1 MDIANITNLLSSR
14 IRRLERRLTN
24 FQNTVSVSDQEEK
37 KKEYVWR
44 SFNGT
49 GNNLFNP
56 SWGSSN
62 TPLLRKLLSEYK
74 DGKST
79 LATRGP
85 FNPNPRLISNNIC
98 AIQEGAE
105 IEKNEFNLSDM
116 IWVWGQFLDHE
127 MDLTE
132 SNSEEKADIYFQ
144 GKFIRFNRSISVPNT
159 IPREHP
165 NQISSFIDASNVYGS
180 DLERAYALRRLD
192 GTGKMKTSE
201 NNLLPLNE
209 ENLENASL
217 PSNTNTELFLAGD
230 IRANENILLTS
241 IHTIFVREH
250 NRLCDVILQN
260 DSSLEGKDEI
270 IFQTARRIVI
280 GLMQRITYREFL
292 PALLGRYMFSSY
304 TFYNSTINPTI
315 TTEFS
320 TIGFRLGHS
329 MISSNI
335 QDSKKEESILLKD
348 AFFNPDYVKENGIA
362 GILHGMSTA
371 KMKKINNFIID
382 DLRNFLFGSPEHP
395 NLHDLASLNIQ
406 RGRDHGIPGYNK
418 VRKAYGL
425 AEKKSFAE
433 ITSDTA
439 LQQKLSSTYNNNV
452 NYIDPWVGCLCEDHL
467 PGAPVGELI
476 IAILREQFRRLRD
489 GDRFWYQNDENLSSF
504 ELDIINNS
512 TLGEVLT
519 RNTDLDFSENVF
531 YV

>member
-1 MDIANITNLLSSR
+1 MDIANITNLLLSR

-24 FQNTVSVSDQEEK
+24 FQNIPQEEK

-62 TPLLRKLLSEYK
+62 TTLLRKLPSEYK
-74 DGKST
+74 DRESS
-79 LATRGP
+79 LAERGTS
-85 FNPNPRLISNNIC
+85 NPNPRLISNNIC
-98 AIQEGAE
+98 AIQEGVE

-132 SNSEEKADIYFQ
+132 SNSEEKANIIFEDKI
-144 GKFIRFNRSISVPNT
+144 ISFNRSISVPN
-159 IPREHP
+159 IRPRQHP

-180 DLERAYALRRLD
+180 NLERAYALRRLD

-250 NRLCDVILQN
+250 NRLCDVIVQN

-320 TIGFRLGHS
+320 TFGFRLGHS

-335 QDSKKEESILLKD
+335 LDTETGENIQLKD
-348 AFFNPDYVKENGIA
+348 AFFNPEYVKTNGIS
-362 GILHGMSTA
+362 GILKGISDA

-382 DLRNFLFGSPEHP
+382 DLRNFLFGSPQHP

-433 ITSDTA
+433 ITSDTT
-439 LQQKLSSTYNNNV
+439 LQQKLSETYNSV
-452 NYIDPWVGCLCEDHL
+452 NDIDPWIGCLCEDHL

-519 RNTDLDFSENVF
+519 RNTDLNFSENVF